1 MPEERERCSRRDCGE
16 ASGSSL
22 AMLVRG
28 HKARCAVRNSRPPK
42 PSSGRPEFDGPLTKK
57 CSPCEE
63 PERCHTGRKRRSATF
78 DYPAPILHTSCLTV
92 ASELWRTRKARDRSA
107 VGVATLGCHYAVVLE
122 KLPPQQIATA
132 SARPLRVAYFVDAE
146 DCSDACLDA
155 VFAETYKHAC

>member
-1 MPEERERCSRRDCGE
+1 MQPKRLWRGIWELPRYACSRPQGPVCRTELTAAE
-16 ASGSSL
+16 A
-22 AMLVRG
+22 
-28 HKARCAVRNSRPPK
+28 
-42 PSSGRPEFDGPLTKK
+42 SSGRPEFDGPLTKK